1 MDMNVTINVE
11 KGPGSKNFSFFMVED
26 VQDFGLSG
34 FGPTAKDAI
43 KDLYVA
49 KDEIKEELE
58 KEGKEMPNLNF
69 TFKFDVGSLFDYYSY
84 LNISGVAKKA
94 GINASLMRQYASG
107 VHKPSSKRLAVIE
120 TALKD
125 MAKEIHSVAL
135 W

>member
-1 MDMNVTINVE
+1 MEKKVTINVE
-11 KGPGSKNFSFFMVED
+11 KGPGSKNFSCFMVED
-26 VQDFGLSG
+26 VLNFGLSG
-34 FGPTAKDAI
+34 FGSTAKDAI

-49 KDEIKEELE
+49 KDEMKEELE
-58 KEGKEMPNLNF
+58 KEGKEMPNLIF

-107 VHKPSSKRLAVIE
+107 IHKPSTKKTVVIE
-120 TALKD
+120 TALKN